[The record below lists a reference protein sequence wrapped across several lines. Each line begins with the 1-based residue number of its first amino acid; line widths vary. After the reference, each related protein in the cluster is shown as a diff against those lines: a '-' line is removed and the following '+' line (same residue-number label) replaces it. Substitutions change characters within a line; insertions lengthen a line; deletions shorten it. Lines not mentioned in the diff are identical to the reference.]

1 MQILDTNPTL
11 HFSLLRLQLIEL
23 IRNIVSAPGPPSPA
37 AFTPALEFA
46 TTQLAPR
53 APTSNV
59 FLQDLERT
67 MALLIFPSDKLT
79 PTLKLLL
86 DPSLRQEVAS
96 AVNET
101 ILSSQGAATEA
112 RIRYM
117 VRLRAWAEEKAR
129 DKNLDLPPQIDLGLG
144 DAEGDGEPMVT

>member
-1 MQILDTNPTL
+1 
-11 HFSLLRLQLIEL
+11 
-23 IRNIVSAPGPPSPA
+23 
-37 AFTPALEFA
+37 
-46 TTQLAPR
+46 
-53 APTSNV
+53 
-59 FLQDLERT
+59 

>member
-1 MQILDTNPTL
+1 MQILDTNPNL

-23 IRNIVSAPGPPSPA
+23 IRNIVSAPGPPSPT

-79 PTLKLLL
+79 PQLKALL
-86 DPSLRQEVAS
+86 DPSLRQTVAS
-96 AVNET
+96 TVNEA
-101 ILSSQGAATEA
+101 ILSSQGAETEA

-117 VRLRAWAEEKAR
+117 VRLRAWTEQKAR
-129 DKNLDLPPQIDLGLG
+129 EKNLDLPSKIDLGLG
-144 DAEGDGEPMVT
+144 GDDDEGEPMVT